1 MSESP
6 LEKPAPFNNQ
16 GQDRMD
22 AGFRSPNEAI
32 TEQRKEHIEIWLRS
46 ARESQR
52 LDMQRLDNEIDQLS
66 RWTIGLVVS
75 VVIGLATVLART
87 ITGL

>member
-6 LEKPAPFNNQ
+6 LGKPAPFNNQ
-16 GQDRMD
+16 DQDRMD

-46 ARESQR
+46 VRTLHAMAFMRE
-52 LDMQRLDNEIDQLS
+52 E
-66 RWTIGLVVS
+66 
-75 VVIGLATVLART
+75 
-87 ITGL
+87 